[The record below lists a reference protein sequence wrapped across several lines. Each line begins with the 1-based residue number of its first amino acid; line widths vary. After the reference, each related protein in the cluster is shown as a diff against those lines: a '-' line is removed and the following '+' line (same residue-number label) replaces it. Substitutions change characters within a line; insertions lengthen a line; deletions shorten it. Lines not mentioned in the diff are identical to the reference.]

1 MRFLLSLF
9 PVSRREADKA
19 ADVLD
24 TMSWAEVI
32 NAMLIMLSGFIIIPV
47 ALLLMQAPGLT
58 A

>member
-19 ADVLD
+19 VEVLD
-24 TMSWAEVI
+24 TLSFAELLKG
-32 NAMLIMLSGFIIIPV
+32 MLITAVGFISIPV
-47 ALLLMQAPGLT
+47 ILLLLQAPGLG